1 MFLDTSVI
9 AHAAGNIG
17 YAWAVTVLQRGMS
30 RSVLF
35 VTDALSILELEEA
48 LTAIQDARRG
58 ALAARVFQAAV
69 SEVVSV
75 TVQDLSA
82 AREIARLTPAL
93 SPRECVRVAIMQ
105 RKNIDSICAVLET
118 GYANVEGLRHLTLPP
133 PEGGVP
139 GSGAS

>member
-1 MFLDTSVI
+1 M
-9 AHAAGNIG
+9 
-17 YAWAVTVLQRGMS
+17 
-30 RSVLF
+30 
-35 VTDALSILELEEA
+35 
-48 LTAIQDARRG
+48 IQDARRG

-75 TVQDLSA
+75 TAQDLSA
-82 AREIARLTPAL
+82 AREIARQTPAL
-93 SPRECVRVAIMQ
+93 SPRECVRVAIMK